1 MDLIGRMREN
11 IKREELL
18 CKGDRVLIGFSG
30 GPDSL
35 CLFHLLKRL
44 KKEVG
49 FTMAAC
55 HINHGFRGSA
65 ADEDMEFC
73 RAFCERTGVPFFSK
87 SVRCNEIAK
96 KESLSEEE
104 AGRKVR
110 YDFFGE
116 VMNTKLQPEYGK
128 NRVKVALGQNRDDQA
143 ETLLFRIL
151 RGTGIDGLAGMDFSR
166 WDKRGYEVIRPIL
179 NISRKEIEE
188 YCRERGLMPRQDLT
202 NEEALYMRNKI
213 RLNLLP
219 LLEKEYN
226 PKIKNAL
233 WRLGELAREER
244 DYFHREEE
252 LMYDRIL
259 FREIKEGSFI
269 KKVELSLKGMYDLD
283 KCMCRRMIRYAFNKI
298 GLTHDM
304 AEVQIAQGSEIIKKG
319 KTSLSVDFPHNYK
332 MHISYG
338 RVIFGKKEKKE
349 TVLPKLIVHKYV
361 SDEKLSLEN
370 FADRYDKEGNACF
383 NLESLMAYLGYSS
396 ERGDE
401 FIKGLRCR
409 FKEAGDSIFLGFG
422 HKKIKK
428 MLGDLKIPADEREHV
443 FVIAL
448 GKEVI
453 WIPEQG
459 FGEKLFFQ
467 DRKQRGK
474 TFIVLELKQQL

>member
-1 MDLIGRMREN
+1 MLSDL
-11 IKREELL
+11 
-18 CKGDRVLIGFSG
+18 
-30 GPDSL
+30 
-35 CLFHLLKRL
+35 
-44 KKEVG
+44 
-49 FTMAAC
+49 
-55 HINHGFRGSA
+55 
-65 ADEDMEFC
+65 
-73 RAFCERTGVPFFSK
+73 
-87 SVRCNEIAK
+87 
-96 KESLSEEE
+96 
-104 AGRKVR
+104 
-110 YDFFGE
+110 
-116 VMNTKLQPEYGK
+116 
-128 NRVKVALGQNRDDQA
+128 ALGQNRDDQA

-151 RGTGIDGLAGMDFSR
+151 RGTGTDGLAGMDFSR

-332 MHISYG
+332 MHI
-338 RVIFGKKEKKE
+338 
-349 TVLPKLIVHKYV
+349 
-361 SDEKLSLEN
+361 
-370 FADRYDKEGNACF
+370 
-383 NLESLMAYLGYSS
+383 
-396 ERGDE
+396 
-401 FIKGLRCR
+401 
-409 FKEAGDSIFLGFG
+409 
-422 HKKIKK
+422 
-428 MLGDLKIPADEREHV
+428 
-443 FVIAL
+443 
-448 GKEVI
+448 
-453 WIPEQG
+453 
-459 FGEKLFFQ
+459 
-467 DRKQRGK
+467 
-474 TFIVLELKQQL
+474 